1 MENGMNCWKAKLL
14 SLATSQ
20 SAAKP
25 GEVHKGTQEGSETND
40 CGEHPIRSTRASR
53 TLTRFEKGDDIVRF
67 CVPPTEVGG
76 IYESRSGRV
85 KYLPVTKC
93 AITKRQGIQ
102 MIEKKFN
109 LGSTNIVTAIN
120 AFTGGKLFR
129 AYIDGQNVA
138 AAA

>member
-53 TLTRFEKGDDIVRF
+53 TLTRFEKGDEIVRF
-67 CVPPTEVGG
+67 WRE
-76 IYESRSGRV
+76 IASGRV

-109 LGSTNIVTAIN
+109 LNTTNIVTEIN

-129 AYIDGQNVA
+129 AYIDGRNVA